1 MPKKI
6 FAFIPHKE
14 GVADDT
20 TLELITAAGKIDPN
34 APVTGILAGTGTNLP
49 AVCNEMTSS
58 FQEIWKFEDE
68 AFSYPDAEVMRK
80 VLGRFLPEGCI
91 VLVPHDHFGI
101 DLTPG
106 LSIELGAS
114 FLSDVIGLEG
124 FENGVL
130 KAVRQEYSGQVC
142 AHVDCDIS
150 NGTVISIRPGSFK
163 PDESK
168 RIDGRIIDKTSEA
181 MEGNLPP
188 TGRRFMGVV
197 EAEAGE
203 VDITQS
209 EILVSVGRGIG
220 EEENLEIIH
229 GLADVMGGDVSCS
242 RPIVD
247 AKWLEKARQV
257 GSSGQTVKPK
267 VYMALGMSGS
277 FQHLAGIKGNPF
289 IVAVNKNRRAPI
301 FQVADVGVVKDIL
314 EFVPELAS
322 SLNDRIDRV

>member
-1 MPKKI
+1 MSKMI
-6 FAFIPHKE
+6 FAYIPHKE

-20 TLELITAAGKIDPN
+20 TLELLTAAGKIDPD
-34 APVTGILAGTGTNLP
+34 AQVTAILAGTGANFS
-49 AVCNEMTSS
+49 AVCNGVISS
-58 FQEIWKFEDE
+58 FQEIWKIEDE
-68 AFSYPDAEVMRK
+68 AFSYPDAEVIRK
-80 VLGRFLPEGCI
+80 VLVRFLPEGCI

-106 LSIELGAS
+106 LSIELDSS

-124 FENGVL
+124 VENGVL
-130 KAVRQEYSGQVC
+130 KAIRQEYSGQVC

-150 NGTVISIRPGSFK
+150 NGAVISIRPGSFK

-168 RIDGRIIDKTSEA
+168 GIDGRIIDKTAEA
-181 MEGNLPP
+181 MEGSLPP
-188 TGRRFMGVV
+188 TGRRFIGVV

-220 EEENLEIIH
+220 EEDKLEIIQ
-229 GLADVMGGDVSCS
+229 GRAYGVGGDVSCS

-289 IVAVNKNRRAPI
+289 MVAVNKNPRAPI

-314 EFVPELAS
+314 EFVPELANAIS
-322 SLNDRIDRV
+322 ERIDRV